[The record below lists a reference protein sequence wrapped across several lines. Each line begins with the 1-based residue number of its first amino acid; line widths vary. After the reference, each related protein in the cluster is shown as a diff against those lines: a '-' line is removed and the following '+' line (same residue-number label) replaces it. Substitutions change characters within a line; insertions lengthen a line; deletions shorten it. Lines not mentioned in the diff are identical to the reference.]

1 MKLRKEII
9 RQKVVK
15 HKNLMFV
22 KKNNNNNNPI
32 WKLFP
37 GKKGGENKPR
47 KNGDVKNSRLWE

>member
-37 GKKGGENKPR
+37 EKKGGENKPR
-47 KNGDVKNSRLWE
+47 KNGDVKNSRL